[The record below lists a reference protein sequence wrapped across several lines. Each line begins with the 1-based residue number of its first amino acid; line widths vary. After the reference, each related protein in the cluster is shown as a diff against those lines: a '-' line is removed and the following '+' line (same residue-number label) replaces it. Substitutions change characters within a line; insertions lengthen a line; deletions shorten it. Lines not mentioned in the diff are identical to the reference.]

1 MAEPAIFPLL
11 ELDAAIAAAKVAG
24 IPEVLARV
32 NLFRTTLHHPPIGRI
47 VGDVVDALV
56 LKSVLDARL
65 REIAILRTGWRL
77 GSVYEWSNH
86 YGIGRRAGLTDAEI
100 VAIREGAS
108 TTVLTAVDRCVIRLV
123 DEVFDNVVVSPST
136 LREARELLGDD
147 RALMEL
153 VLIPG
158 CYRTIGTVLMSFD
171 IPLEDTVAPWPPD
184 GLAPNSPL

>member
-11 ELDAAIAAAKVAG
+11 DLEAATAAAQVAG
-24 IPEVLARV
+24 IAEVLARV

-47 VGDVVDALV
+47 VGDVVEALV
-56 LKSVLDARL
+56 LHSVLDARL

-86 YGIGRRAGLTDAEI
+86 YGIAIRAGLTDDEI
-100 VAIREGAS
+100 LAIREFGESPA
-108 TTVLTAVDRCVIRLV
+108 LTDADRCVIRLV
-123 DEVFDNVVVSPST
+123 DEVFDHVVVAPST
-136 LREARELLGDD
+136 LREARTHVGDD

-158 CYRTIGTVLMSFD
+158 CYRTIGTVLLTFE
-171 IPLEDTVAPWPPD
+171 IPLEDHVAAWPPD
-184 GLAPNSPL
+184 GRSPT

>member
-11 ELDAAIAAAKVAG
+11 DLEAAVAATQVAG
-24 IPEVLARV
+24 IAEVLARV

-56 LKSVLDARL
+56 MNSVLDARL

-86 YGIGRRAGLTDAEI
+86 YGIARRAGLTDDEI
-100 VAIREGAS
+100 VAIRDGAS
-108 TTVLTAVDRCVIRLV
+108 STLLTATDRCVITLV
-123 DEVFDNVVVSPST
+123 DEVFDHVVVSPST
-136 LREARELLGDD
+136 LNEARRLLGDD
-147 RALMEL
+147 RALLEL

-158 CYRTIGTVLMSFD
+158 CYRTIGTVLLSFD
-171 IPLEDTVAPWPPD
+171 VPLEDHVTAWPPD
-184 GLAPNSPL
+184 GRSPAS